1 MVGVRL
7 DVERTGGFAG
17 RTVRW
22 SLDVDGLDDGARA
35 EVDELLAL
43 APSWPA
49 ASRPDGFSYRLV
61 TAVPGAGQQ
70 EVRFAEPLTPQA
82 RRLLEVVR
90 SATRDAPTA

>member
-1 MVGVRL
+1 MRL
-7 DVERTGGFAG
+7 DVERIGGFAG

-43 APSWPA
+43 APSWPS
-49 ASRPDGFSYRLV
+49 ASRPDGFSYRLL
-61 TAVPGAGQQ
+61 TAVQGAEQQ

-90 SATRDAPTA
+90 SASAPGPTA